1 VPALLPRLASEGPF
15 ALDRLCAAGG
25 PFLAATD
32 KPRLPSFGAPDG
44 ALTAAATESVTPASM
59 VEGPC
64 PHSSGTAAALPWTAA
79 PLLPGL
85 PLPPE
90 PFELPPAEPGF
101 LQLVVPWPAA
111 RCAAR
116 YPALWHL
123 LGRKLH
129 LLEGRVR
136 SGAAPGPTVAAA
148 KEPTA
153 SVPVAAEATR
163 AEAAAAAVEAG
174 LPGLAFAISPRGFQV
189 GGALTGPRCSLL
201 CGCARIIVALF

>member
-44 ALTAAATESVTPASM
+44 ALTAAAATESVNPASM

-64 PHSSGTAAALPWTAA
+64 PHSSGTAAALPRTAA

-101 LQLVVPWPAA
+101 LQLVVPWRAA
-111 RCAAR
+111 RCAVR

-129 LLEGRVR
+129 LLELNVR

-148 KEPTA
+148 KEPAA
-153 SVPVAAEATR
+153 SVPVAAEAAG

-174 LPGLAFAISPRGFQV
+174 LPGLAFALSPRGFQV
-189 GGALTGPRCSLL
+189 EGALTGPRYSV
-201 CGCARIIVALF
+201 GERV